1 MLQRKQKNRQILCWL
16 GQVAGKKKIYI
27 FMLAVLQMA
36 SSVVSV
42 ADALF
47 LRNIIDAAVAKDSQR
62 FYQGILLFVGL
73 IAIEIILQFV
83 SRLLEE
89 YTRASLEN
97 NFKVRL
103 FESLLYQKYALVASI
118 HSGEW
123 MNRLTSDTVVV
134 ADGITQIVPGVMG
147 MAVKI
152 IGALTVIFHIEPRF
166 AFVLIPGGIFLTLFT
181 YGFRK
186 ISKRLHKQV
195 QEADGKLRVFLQ
207 ESLSNMMVV
216 RSFAREEFF
225 KEQSWERMEKHKEK
239 RLKKTSFSNVC
250 MAGFGVIMN
259 GAYVIGAAYCGYG
272 ILKGRLTYGTL
283 LAVLQLIGQ
292 IQNPFA
298 NITGYLPRYYA
309 MCGSAERLKEIE
321 GNEKIISE
329 EAKDVRLFYETRLQG
344 IYLKNV
350 KFTYPYEKQEERN
363 VIFNDVSFSVRKGEY
378 IALTGPSGCGK
389 STILKLLLCLYDPD
403 EGERILETDIEQ
415 ILLTVE
421 YRKLFA
427 YVPQENYLMNGTI
440 RECVVFGEQEK
451 INDEEVWKA
460 LRIACGETFVRNLP
474 NGLDTLLGERG
485 SGLSEGQMQRIAI
498 ARAVF
503 SKRPI
508 LLLDESTSALDAQ
521 TEKQL
526 LANLQSITDKTV
538 FIVTHRPEALS
549 ICDKELNFSEN
560 GIQIKSLK
568 NKENGDE
575 ND

>member
-1 MLQRKQKNRQILCWL
+1 
-16 GQVAGKKKIYI
+16 
-27 FMLAVLQMA
+27 
-36 SSVVSV
+36 
-42 ADALF
+42 
-47 LRNIIDAAVAKDSQR
+47 
-62 FYQGILLFVGL
+62 
-73 IAIEIILQFV
+73 
-83 SRLLEE
+83 
-89 YTRASLEN
+89 
-97 NFKVRL
+97 
-103 FESLLYQKYALVASI
+103 
-118 HSGEW
+118 
-123 MNRLTSDTVVV
+123 
-134 ADGITQIVPGVMG
+134 

-152 IGALTVIFHIEPRF
+152 IGALTVIFYIEPRF

-298 NITGYLPRYYA
+298 NITGYLTRYYA

-350 KFTYPYEKQEERN
+350 KFAYPYEKQEERN

-451 INDEEVWKA
+451 IDDEEVWKA